1 MVARRLADPD
11 LEGRQAFLAAVW
23 SIVDDDVADLVLH
36 MRHVRLV
43 HDDTE
48 HGERRRAG
56 KRRGHALPHG
66 PRDALA
72 HRVLAREL
80 NELVEVALTVAPE
93 SDMQGALRR
102 AKVDEVVC
110 ARLEL
115 GTLNDGVDDVRAA
128 VQRLRG
134 PGALALERVRN
145 HAAAMHGDRVRA
157 LGLGTLAIV
166 WGV

>member
-1 MVARRLADPD
+1 
-11 LEGRQAFLAAVW
+11 
-23 SIVDDDVADLVLH
+23 

-72 HRVLAREL
+72 RRVLAREL
-80 NELVEVALTVAPE
+80 VELVEVALMVAPE
-93 SDMQGALRR
+93 SVMQGALRK
-102 AKVDEVVC
+102 ADVDEVVC

-115 GTLNDGVDDVRAA
+115 GALDDGVDDVRAA

-134 PGALALERVRN
+134 PEALALERVRN
-145 HAAAMHGDRVRA
+145 HAAPMHGDRVGA
-157 LGLGTLAIV
+157 LGLGARHQRRSPFRV
-166 WGV
+166 

>member
-1 MVARRLADPD
+1 
-11 LEGRQAFLAAVW
+11 
-23 SIVDDDVADLVLH
+23 

-43 HDDTE
+43 HNDTE

-56 KRRGHALPHG
+56 KNRGHALPHG

-80 NELVEVALTVAPE
+80 IELFEVALTVAPE
-93 SDMQGALRR
+93 SVMQGALRSAHGSTRAPLRR

-115 GTLNDGVDDVRAA
+115 GTLDDGVDDVRAA
-128 VQRLRG
+128 VRRLRG
-134 PGALALERVRN
+134 PEALALERVRN

>member
-1 MVARRLADPD
+1 M
-11 LEGRQAFLAAVW
+11 
-23 SIVDDDVADLVLH
+23 SIFYSYKIA
-36 MRHVRLV
+36 MFRHS
-43 HDDTE
+43 
-48 HGERRRAG
+48 
-56 KRRGHALPHG
+56 
-66 PRDALA
+66 
-72 HRVLAREL
+72 
-80 NELVEVALTVAPE
+80 VAPE

-115 GTLNDGVDDVRAA
+115 GTLDDGVDDVRAA

-134 PGALALERVRN
+134 PEALALERVLH